1 MAETLSTEPSS
12 TSKAA
17 MKTTTETVEKETFK
31 SPLKSWKR
39 FTTTGPP
46 PAKPS
51 YENRGRSAVSVLLL
65 FFVFFSLNFVNNISE
80 FRIFVLGNIE

>member
-12 TSKAA
+12 TTQMAT
-17 MKTTTETVEKETFK
+17 KTTTETVEKEIFK

-46 PAKPS
+46 PAKQS
-51 YENRGRSAVSVLLL
+51 YENRPKSSVS
-65 FFVFFSLNFVNNISE
+65 
-80 FRIFVLGNIE
+80 IF